1 MPEWNT
7 EMQLERTSAGGA
19 AGSAAA
25 IPPEL
30 GRAAAL
36 HLLGKKEEA
45 IAQISTLL
53 ERQPDYAAAYRV
65 RAMLRMETGDVSS
78 ALEDLEKYHGLGFG
92 DARSRLAR
100 AQCTLKA
107 GRWEEAA
114 EQFQALLDA
123 DPGCDEALLGLG
135 MAHLR
140 QHHLEEALALLTRY
154 LDRHPEDAAAQFG
167 QAVALHLAGDA
178 EHAIPIYERLA
189 SNPEYGRD
197 SLVNLCAIYRQQK
210 NGDGLL
216 SCSKRLLELDP
227 ESAPAREAAAYAAF
241 LKEDYAQAAGHLQA
255 LAEKGALA
263 AEAWMN
269 LGLCRRKEG
278 KLDLA
283 LEAYQRALA
292 LQPDQAEAHL
302 RIAEVL
308 HELGR
313 SEEALNACR
322 AGIEACPEAAD
333 LYFFAVGLHEKAGRR
348 EDAEA
353 LLEVLAL
360 RQPGNADIWF
370 RLGNMKFDRHA
381 FSEAVDAYHAA
392 LAAQPDWAEAL
403 LNLGLACY
411 ESGRYEEAEAAFQRA
426 LAAKPGWEAALR
438 AAAVNALRQNQ
449 LDSALQ
455 YHKQLIDSGH
465 SDPEI
470 LYNTA
475 MLHEQ
480 LGQKEEAEL
489 LYRQALEWKPDFAE
503 ALVGL
508 GYVLES
514 AGKAE
519 EARQCWAKA
528 MEVKPELAA
537 DYFGLK

>member
-1 MPEWNT
+1 MPEWNQET
-7 EMQLERTSAGGA
+7 QAKPA
-19 AGSAAA
+19 AEASAAP

-30 GRAAAL
+30 GRAGAL

-45 IAQISTLL
+45 LAEISRLI
-53 ERQPDYAAAYRV
+53 ERRPDYAPAYRV
-65 RAMLRMETGDVSS
+65 RAMVRMDLGEAAG
-78 ALEDLEKYHGLGFG
+78 ALEDLERYHGLGYG

-123 DPGCDEALLGLG
+123 DPASDDAVLGLG
-135 MAHLR
+135 LAHLR
-140 QHHLEEALALLTRY
+140 LHHLEEAVSLLSRY
-154 LDRHPEDAAAQFG
+154 LDRHPEDATARFG

-178 EHAIPIYERLA
+178 EHAIPIYEQLA
-189 SNPEYGRD
+189 SDPEYGRD
-197 SLVNLCAIYRQQK
+197 SLVNLCALYRQK
-210 NGDGLL
+210 KDGGSLL
-216 SCSKRLLELDP
+216 ACSKRLLALDP
-227 ESAPAREAAAYAAF
+227 GSAAAREAAAYAAF
-241 LKEDYAQAAGHLQA
+241 LKEDYAEAAEHLQA
-255 LAEKGALA
+255 LADRGGLTGDLL
-263 AEAWMN
+263 MN

-278 KLDLA
+278 KPELA
-283 LEAYQRALA
+283 LEAYRQVLA
-292 LQPDQAEAHL
+292 VQPDHAEAHV
-302 RIAEVL
+302 RIAEIL
-308 HELGR
+308 TELGR
-313 SEEALNACR
+313 AEEALQACR
-322 AGIEACPEAAD
+322 TGIEACPDAAD
-333 LYFFAVGLHEKAGRR
+333 LYFLAVGLHEKAGRR

-370 RLGNMKFDRHA
+370 RLGNMKFDRHV
-381 FSEAVDAYHAA
+381 FSEAADAYRAA

-411 ESGRYEEAEAAFQRA
+411 ESGRYDEAEVVFQRA
-426 LAAKPGWEAALR
+426 LSARPGWEAALR
-438 AAAVNALRQNQ
+438 AAAVNALRQNH
-449 LDSALQ
+449 LEAALR
-455 YHKQLIDSGH
+455 YHRLLVDSGH
-465 SDPEI
+465 GDPEV

-514 AGKAE
+514 TGRAE

-528 MEVKPELAA
+528 MEVKPELAEE
-537 DYFGLK
+537 YFGLKS

>member
-7 EMQLERTSAGGA
+7 EMQAERTAGA
-19 AGSAAA
+19 EPAE
-25 IPPEL
+25 IPVEL
-30 GRAAAL
+30 GRAGAL

-45 IAQISTLL
+45 VAELSRLL
-53 ERQPDYAAAYRV
+53 ERRPEYAPAYRV
-65 RAMLRMETGDVSS
+65 RAMLYMEIGDASR
-78 ALEDLEKYHGLGFG
+78 ALEDLEKYHGMGFG
-92 DARSRLAR
+92 DARSRLVR
-100 AQCTLKA
+100 AECMLKA

-123 DPGCDEALLGLG
+123 DPACDEALLGLG
-135 MAHLR
+135 LARLR
-140 QHHLEEALALLTRY
+140 LHHLEEALALLTRY
-154 LDRHPEDAAAQFG
+154 LDRHPEDATAMFG
-167 QAVALHLAGDA
+167 QAVALQLTGDF

-197 SLVNLCAIYRQQK
+197 SLVNLCAMYRQQK

-216 SCSKRLLELDP
+216 SCSSRLLEVDP
-227 ESAPAREAAAYAAF
+227 ESAAAREAAAYAAF
-241 LKEDYAQAAGHLQA
+241 LKEDYAQAAEHLQA
-255 LAEKGALA
+255 LADRGGLA
-263 AEAWMN
+263 ADAWMN
-269 LGLCRRKEG
+269 LGLCRRREG
-278 KLDLA
+278 KLEQA
-283 LEAYQRALA
+283 VEAYQRALA
-292 LQPDQAEAHL
+292 LQPDQAEVHL
-302 RIAEVL
+302 RIAEIL

-313 SEEALNACR
+313 DEEALDACR
-322 AGIEACPEAAD
+322 TGIEACPEAAD
-333 LYFFAVGLHEKAGRR
+333 LYFFAVSLHEKAGRR

-381 FSEAVDAYHAA
+381 FGEAIDAYRAA
-392 LAAQPDWAEAL
+392 LAAQPGWAEAW

-411 ESGRYEEAEAAFQRA
+411 ESGRYDEAETAFRQA
-426 LAAKPGWEAALR
+426 LSAKPGWEAALR

-514 AGKAE
+514 TGRAE

-528 MEVKPELAA
+528 MEVKPELAQ